1 VVLRRQDGRPVEVA
15 LIHRPAYD
23 DWTLPKG
30 KLNPGETHEE
40 AALREVKE
48 ETGLVCRLGDPAG
61 QVEYRDRKGRPK
73 VVRYWTMEPVGTTGG
88 EFVPNDEVDRLG
100 RASGVAGSPVRAGE
114 NVRPGNIGRQRIA
127 DLLLVER
134 ACAFD
139 RREWFA
145 NRGGLAPA
153 HVNFVG
159 RPPFAGALSDG
170 LTDYF

>member
-1 VVLRRQDGRPVEVA
+1 MRFPLQRPVQAAGGVVLRRQDGGPAEVA

-88 EFVPNDEVDRLG
+88 EFVPNDEVDRL
-100 RASGVAGSPVRAGE
+100 RWVPLAEAGPVLTY
-114 NVRPGNIGRQRIA
+114 
-127 DLLLVER
+127 DH
-134 ACAFD
+134 D
-139 RREWFA
+139 RHILES
-145 NRGGLAPA
+145 LKP
-153 HVNFVG
+153 
-159 RPPFAGALSDG
+159 
-170 LTDYF
+170 

>member
-1 VVLRRQDGRPVEVA
+1 MRFGWQRPVQAAGGVVLRRQDGRPVEVA

-48 ETGLVCRLGDPAG
+48 ETGLTVQLGDPAG

-88 EFVPNDEVDRLG
+88 EFVPNDEVDRL
-100 RASGVAGSPVRAGE
+100 RWVPLAEAGPVLTY
-114 NVRPGNIGRQRIA
+114 
-127 DLLLVER
+127 DH
-134 ACAFD
+134 D
-139 RREWFA
+139 RKILES
-145 NRGGLAPA
+145 LKP
-153 HVNFVG
+153 
-159 RPPFAGALSDG
+159 
-170 LTDYF
+170 